1 MFFTK
6 KCNYFSQ
13 ATRWNQ
19 SFLSQSP
26 LKGCFGTLKL
36 TDGIY
41 WHWLYLKICVLMN
54 LWNHWSH
61 CHLSLLSKICI
72 NIKRKCR
79 KNSFYFLSIGSE
91 PACFQKETK
100 LEGTKLNR
108 RPRIGE
114 EFSIDNCQLLCK
126 ETLNCISWTLIGGK
140 LPDCLLF
147 SEVMNVTNQRN
158 ATSGPRVCSGYQKSF
173 ENEITPEEPS
183 CILKSTAI
191 RGDKV
196 GENFPSTSLDNC
208 QSNCQTSNKCN
219 FWTFFKSEKTCAL
232 FSTVKRKVSRRG
244 AKSGPRNCSEVK
256 AVNQIFQIRKNGISF

>member
-1 MFFTK
+1 MNFGANSIQKIPKTTIYVFF
-6 KCNYFSQ
+6 
-13 ATRWNQ
+13 
-19 SFLSQSP
+19 
-26 LKGCFGTLKL
+26 
-36 TDGIY
+36 
-41 WHWLYLKICVLMN
+41 
-54 LWNHWSH
+54 
-61 CHLSLLSKICI
+61 
-72 NIKRKCR
+72 
-79 KNSFYFLSIGSE
+79 IGSE
-91 PACFQKETK
+91 PTCFQEETK
-100 LEGTKLNR
+100 LEGTKLDR

-158 ATSGPRVCSGYQKSF
+158 ATSGPKVCSGYQKSF
-173 ENEITPEEPS
+173 EKEITPEEPS

-244 AKSGPRNCSEVK
+244 AKSGPKTCSELT
-256 AVNQIFQIRKNGISF
+256 AANQTLSSRKNGISI